1 MDGRL
6 DRTTTNCCKGIAAII
21 IMLHHISFRVSNLP
35 VYVKPIWYIAFPIV
49 GFFFFMSGYGLTCG
63 LLQKKNYLQG
73 FLSKRLLNII
83 VPYVIVAITWIGL
96 EIIWGGGQTPVR
108 AIAEAFT
115 IRYIQPLWFIWVI
128 IAVYIVFY
136 AVFNHTEINVGAYW
150 FAVIT
155 IAYILISA
163 FVNPRDEMYASIIGM
178 PLGILWAMYERKIDS
193 YFEIGFLRK
202 EIVAIVAFVILFI
215 GRLTLS
221 VVGFDNQLFHSVLRN
236 IITIAFI
243 VPLIELLKKV
253 KIQKRF
259 LIWLGTIS
267 YEIYIIHPFILYF
280 FEKET
285 TEGKQVGNLEIVL
298 WTIGLTLLLSSVL
311 KIVQDNLVRKVKL

>member
-21 IMLHHISFRVSNLP
+21 IMFHHISFRVSNLP
-35 VYVKPIWYIAFPIV
+35 VYMKPIWYIAFPIV

-83 VPYVIVAITWIGL
+83 APYVIVAIIWTGL
-96 EIIWGGGQTPVR
+96 EIMGGQTPVR

-128 IAVYIVFY
+128 IAAYIMFY
-136 AVFNHTEINVGAYW
+136 AVFRHTEINVGAYW
-150 FAVIT
+150 FTSIT
-155 IAYILISA
+155 IAYILISV
-163 FVNPRDEMYASIIGM
+163 FINPRDEMYASIIGM
-178 PLGILWAMYERKIDS
+178 PLGILWAIYEREIDS
-193 YFEIGFLRK
+193 YFEICFLRK
-202 EIVAIVAFVILFI
+202 EIVAIAAFVVLFI
-215 GRLTLS
+215 GRLVLS
-221 VVGFDNQLFHSVLRN
+221 VAGFDNQLLQSILRN

-243 VPLIELLKKV
+243 VPLVGLLKKV
-253 KIQKRF
+253 KMQKRF

-285 TEGKQVGNLEIVL
+285 AEGKQVGNLGIVL

-311 KIVQDNLVRKVKL
+311 KVVQDKLVRKVRL

>member
-1 MDGRL
+1 MGGRL

-21 IMLHHISFRVSNLP
+21 IMLHHISFRLSNLP

-83 VPYVIVAITWIGL
+83 APYVIVAIVWIGL
-96 EIIWGGGQTPVR
+96 EIIGGQTPTR

-178 PLGILWAMYERKIDS
+178 PLGILWAMWERKIDS

-221 VVGFDNQLFHSVLRN
+221 VVGFDNQLFQSVLRN

-311 KIVQDNLVRKVKL
+311 QIVQDNLVRKVKL

>member
-1 MDGRL
+1 
-6 DRTTTNCCKGIAAII
+6 
-21 IMLHHISFRVSNLP
+21 MLHHISFRLSNLP

-83 VPYVIVAITWIGL
+83 APYVIVAIVWIGL
-96 EIIWGGGQTPVR
+96 EIIGGGGGQTPTR

-202 EIVAIVAFVILFI
+202 EIVAIVAFAILFI

-221 VVGFDNQLFHSVLRN
+221 VVGFDNQLFQSVLRN

-311 KIVQDNLVRKVKL
+311 QIVQDNLVRKVKL

>member
-1 MDGRL
+1 MGGRL
-6 DRTTTNCCKGIAAII
+6 DRTTTNCCKGIAAMI

-73 FLSKRLLNII
+73 FLPKRLLNII
-83 VPYVIVAITWIGL
+83 APYFIVAITWIGL
-96 EIIWGGGQTPVR
+96 EIIWGGQTPVR
-108 AIAEAFT
+108 AIDEAFT

-128 IAVYIVFY
+128 IAAYIMFY
-136 AVFNHTEINVGAYW
+136 AAFRHIEINVGAYW

-202 EIVAIVAFVILFI
+202 EIVAIVSFVILFI

-221 VVGFDNQLFHSVLRN
+221 VVGFDNQLFQSVLRN

-285 TEGKQVGNLEIVL
+285 TEGKHVGNLEIVL

>member
-1 MDGRL
+1 MVHCISDSGILLFYVRLWLDLWVTAKEELSSRVSVQKAFEHYCSLFYSRNHL
-6 DRTTTNCCKGIAAII
+6 DRA
-21 IMLHHISFRVSNLP
+21 R
-35 VYVKPIWYIAFPIV
+35 
-49 GFFFFMSGYGLTCG
+49 
-63 LLQKKNYLQG
+63 NYL
-73 FLSKRLLNII
+73 
-83 VPYVIVAITWIGL
+83 
-96 EIIWGGGQTPVR
+96 GGQTPVR

-128 IAVYIVFY
+128 IVAYIMFY
-136 AVFNHTEINVGAYW
+136 AVFRHTEINVGVYW
-150 FAVIT
+150 FTSIT

-178 PLGILWAMYERKIDS
+178 PLGILWAVYERKIDS
-193 YFEIGFLRK
+193 YFEICYLRK
-202 EIVAIVAFVILFI
+202 EIVAIAAFVILFI
-215 GRLTLS
+215 GRLVLS
-221 VVGFDNQLFHSVLRN
+221 VAGVDNQLLQSVLRN

-243 VPLIELLKKV
+243 VPLVGLLKNV
-253 KIQKRF
+253 RIQNRF

-298 WTIGLTLLLSSVL
+298 WTIGLTLFLSSVL
-311 KIVQDNLVRKVKL
+311 KVVQDILVRKVRS

>member
-1 MDGRL
+1 MVHCISNSGILLFYVRLWLDLWVTAKEELSSRVSVQKAFEHYYSLFYGRNHL
-6 DRTTTNCCKGIAAII
+6 DRA
-21 IMLHHISFRVSNLP
+21 R
-35 VYVKPIWYIAFPIV
+35 
-49 GFFFFMSGYGLTCG
+49 
-63 LLQKKNYLQG
+63 NYL
-73 FLSKRLLNII
+73 
-83 VPYVIVAITWIGL
+83 
-96 EIIWGGGQTPVR
+96 GGQTPVR
-108 AIAEAFT
+108 AIDEAFT

-128 IAVYIVFY
+128 IAAYIMFY
-136 AVFNHTEINVGAYW
+136 VAFRHIEINMGAYW

-155 IAYILISA
+155 ISYILISA

-221 VVGFDNQLFHSVLRN
+221 VMGFDNQLFQSVLRN

>member
-1 MDGRL
+1 MVHCISDSGVLLLYVRLWLDLWVTAKEELSSRVSVQKAFEYYCPLCDSRNHL
-6 DRTTTNCCKGIAAII
+6 DRA
-21 IMLHHISFRVSNLP
+21 R
-35 VYVKPIWYIAFPIV
+35 
-49 GFFFFMSGYGLTCG
+49 
-63 LLQKKNYLQG
+63 NYL
-73 FLSKRLLNII
+73 
-83 VPYVIVAITWIGL
+83 
-96 EIIWGGGQTPVR
+96 GGEQTPVR

-221 VVGFDNQLFHSVLRN
+221 VVGFDNQLFQSVLRN

-259 LIWLGTIS
+259 LIWLETIS

-311 KIVQDNLVRKVKL
+311 QIVQDNLVRKVKL

>member
-1 MDGRL
+1 MGGRL

-21 IMLHHISFRVSNLP
+21 IMLHHISFRISNLP

-83 VPYVIVAITWIGL
+83 APYFIVAITWIGL
-96 EIIWGGGQTPVR
+96 EIIGGQTPVR

-128 IAVYIVFY
+128 IAAYIMFY
-136 AVFNHTEINVGAYW
+136 AVFRHTEINVGAYG
-150 FAVIT
+150 FTSIT

-178 PLGILWAMYERKIDS
+178 PLGILWAIYERKIDS
-193 YFEIGFLRK
+193 YFEICFLRK
-202 EIVAIVAFVILFI
+202 EIVAIVAFEILFI

-221 VVGFDNQLFHSVLRN
+221 VVGFDNQLFQSVLRN

-285 TEGKQVGNLEIVL
+285 AEGK
-298 WTIGLTLLLSSVL
+298 
-311 KIVQDNLVRKVKL
+311 

>member
-1 MDGRL
+1 MSDRL

-21 IMLHHISFRVSNLP
+21 IMLHHISFRLSNLP
-35 VYVKPIWYIAFPIV
+35 VYMKPIWYIAFPIV

-63 LLQKKNYLQG
+63 LIKKKDYLQG
-73 FLSKRLLNII
+73 FLSKRFLNIV
-83 VPYVIVAITWIGL
+83 VPYVIVAIVWIGL
-96 EIIWGGGQTPVR
+96 EIVGGGQTITR
-108 AIAEAFT
+108 AIAEVFT

-128 IAVYIVFY
+128 IAAYIVFY
-136 AVFNHTEINVGAYW
+136 VVFKYTKINAGAYW

-155 IAYILISA
+155 VAYILISA

-202 EIVAIVAFVILFI
+202 EIVAIIAFVILFI

-221 VVGFDNQLFHSVLRN
+221 VVGFDNQLFQSVLRN
-236 IITIAFI
+236 IITITFI

-285 TEGKQVGNLEIVL
+285 MEGKQVGNLEIVL

-311 KIVQDNLVRKVKL
+311 KVVQDNVVRKVSL

>member
-1 MDGRL
+1 MVHCISDSGILLFYVRLWLDLWVTAKEELSSRVSVQKAFEHYCSLFYSRNHL
-6 DRTTTNCCKGIAAII
+6 DRA
-21 IMLHHISFRVSNLP
+21 R
-35 VYVKPIWYIAFPIV
+35 
-49 GFFFFMSGYGLTCG
+49 
-63 LLQKKNYLQG
+63 NYL
-73 FLSKRLLNII
+73 
-83 VPYVIVAITWIGL
+83 
-96 EIIWGGGQTPVR
+96 GGGQTPVR

-221 VVGFDNQLFHSVLRN
+221 VVGFDNQLFQSVLRN

-311 KIVQDNLVRKVKL
+311 QIVQDNLVRKVKL

>member
-1 MDGRL
+1 MVHCFSDSGILLLYVRLWLDLWVTAKEKLSSRVSVQKAFEHYCSLCDSRNRL
-6 DRTTTNCCKGIAAII
+6 DRTG
-21 IMLHHISFRVSNLP
+21 
-35 VYVKPIWYIAFPIV
+35 
-49 GFFFFMSGYGLTCG
+49 
-63 LLQKKNYLQG
+63 NY
-73 FLSKRLLNII
+73 R
-83 VPYVIVAITWIGL
+83 
-96 EIIWGGGQTPVR
+96 GGGQTPTR

-136 AVFNHTEINVGAYW
+136 TVFNHAEINVGAYW
-150 FAVIT
+150 FAFIT

-221 VVGFDNQLFHSVLRN
+221 VVGFDNQLFQSVLRN

>member
-1 MDGRL
+1 MVHCISDSGILLFYVRLWLDLWVTAKEELSSRVSVQKAFEHYCSLFYSRNHL
-6 DRTTTNCCKGIAAII
+6 DRA
-21 IMLHHISFRVSNLP
+21 R
-35 VYVKPIWYIAFPIV
+35 
-49 GFFFFMSGYGLTCG
+49 
-63 LLQKKNYLQG
+63 NYL
-73 FLSKRLLNII
+73 
-83 VPYVIVAITWIGL
+83 
-96 EIIWGGGQTPVR
+96 GGQTPVR
-108 AIAEAFT
+108 AIDEAFT

-128 IAVYIVFY
+128 IAAYIMFY
-136 AVFNHTEINVGAYW
+136 ATFRHIEINVGAYW

-202 EIVAIVAFVILFI
+202 EIVAIVSFVILFI

-221 VVGFDNQLFHSVLRN
+221 VVGFDNQLFQSVLRN

>member
-1 MDGRL
+1 MSDRL

-21 IMLHHISFRVSNLP
+21 IMLHHISFRLSNLP
-35 VYVKPIWYIAFPIV
+35 VYMKPIWYIAFPIV

-63 LLQKKNYLQG
+63 LMKKKDYLQG
-73 FLSKRLLNII
+73 FLSKRFLNIV
-83 VPYVIVAITWIGL
+83 VPYVIVAIVWIGL
-96 EIIWGGGQTPVR
+96 EIVGGQTITR
-108 AIAEAFT
+108 AIAEVFT

-128 IAVYIVFY
+128 IAAYIVFY
-136 AVFNHTEINVGAYW
+136 VVFKYTKINAGAYW

-155 IAYILISA
+155 VAYILIST

-202 EIVAIVAFVILFI
+202 EIVAIIAFVILFI

-221 VVGFDNQLFHSVLRN
+221 VVGFDNQLFQSVLRN

-285 TEGKQVGNLEIVL
+285 MEGKQVGNLEIVL

-311 KIVQDNLVRKVKL
+311 KVVQDNVVRKVSL

>member
-1 MDGRL
+1 MVHCISDSGVLLLYVRLWLDLWVTAKEELSSRVSVQKAFEYYCPLCDSRNHL
-6 DRTTTNCCKGIAAII
+6 DRA
-21 IMLHHISFRVSNLP
+21 R
-35 VYVKPIWYIAFPIV
+35 
-49 GFFFFMSGYGLTCG
+49 
-63 LLQKKNYLQG
+63 NYL
-73 FLSKRLLNII
+73 
-83 VPYVIVAITWIGL
+83 
-96 EIIWGGGQTPVR
+96 GGEQTPVR

-221 VVGFDNQLFHSVLRN
+221 VVGFDNQLFQSVLRN

-311 KIVQDNLVRKVKL
+311 QIVQDNLVRKVKL

>member
-1 MDGRL
+1 MGGRL
-6 DRTTTNCCKGIAAII
+6 DRTTTNCCKGIAAMI

-83 VPYVIVAITWIGL
+83 APYFMVAITWIGL
-96 EIIWGGGQTPVR
+96 EIIWGGQTPVR
-108 AIAEAFT
+108 AIDEAFT

-128 IAVYIVFY
+128 IAAYIMFY
-136 AVFNHTEINVGAYW
+136 AAFRHIEINMGAYW

-155 IAYILISA
+155 ISYILISA

-202 EIVAIVAFVILFI
+202 EIVAIVAFVIFFI

-221 VVGFDNQLFHSVLRN
+221 VMGFDNQLFQSVLRN

>member
-1 MDGRL
+1 MGGRL

-21 IMLHHISFRVSNLP
+21 IMLHHISFRLSNLP

-83 VPYVIVAITWIGL
+83 APYVIVAIVWIGL
-96 EIIWGGGQTPVR
+96 EIMGGQTPTR

-136 AVFNHTEINVGAYW
+136 TVFNHTEINVGAYW
-150 FAVIT
+150 FAIIT
-155 IAYILISA
+155 IAYVLISA
-163 FVNPRDEMYASIIGM
+163 FANPRDEMYASIIGM
-178 PLGILWAMYERKIDS
+178 PLGILWAMCERKIDS

-221 VVGFDNQLFHSVLRN
+221 VVGFDNQSFQSVLRN

-298 WTIGLTLLLSSVL
+298 WTIGLTLILSSVL

>member
-1 MDGRL
+1 MGGRL

-21 IMLHHISFRVSNLP
+21 IMLHHISFRLSNLP

-49 GFFFFMSGYGLTCG
+49 GFFFMSGYGLTCG

-83 VPYVIVAITWIGL
+83 APYVIVAIVWIGL
-96 EIIWGGGQTPVR
+96 EIIGGQTSTR

-221 VVGFDNQLFHSVLRN
+221 VVGFDNQLFQSVLRN

-311 KIVQDNLVRKVKL
+311 QIVQDNLVRKVKL

>member
-1 MDGRL
+1 MVHCISDSGVLLLYVRLWLDLWVTAKEELSSRVSVQKAFEYYCPLCDSRNHL
-6 DRTTTNCCKGIAAII
+6 DRA
-21 IMLHHISFRVSNLP
+21 R
-35 VYVKPIWYIAFPIV
+35 
-49 GFFFFMSGYGLTCG
+49 
-63 LLQKKNYLQG
+63 NYL
-73 FLSKRLLNII
+73 
-83 VPYVIVAITWIGL
+83 
-96 EIIWGGGQTPVR
+96 GGGEQTPVR

-221 VVGFDNQLFHSVLRN
+221 VVGFDNQLFQSVLRN

-311 KIVQDNLVRKVKL
+311 QIVQDNLVRKVKL

>member
-1 MDGRL
+1 MVHCISDSGVLLLYVRLWLDLWVTAKEELSSRVSVQKAFEYYCPLCDSRNHL
-6 DRTTTNCCKGIAAII
+6 DRA
-21 IMLHHISFRVSNLP
+21 R
-35 VYVKPIWYIAFPIV
+35 
-49 GFFFFMSGYGLTCG
+49 
-63 LLQKKNYLQG
+63 NYLG
-73 FLSKRLLNII
+73 
-83 VPYVIVAITWIGL
+83 
-96 EIIWGGGQTPVR
+96 GGGQTPVR

-221 VVGFDNQLFHSVLRN
+221 VVGFDNQLFQSVLRN

-311 KIVQDNLVRKVKL
+311 QIVQDNLVRKVKL

>member
-1 MDGRL
+1 
-6 DRTTTNCCKGIAAII
+6 
-21 IMLHHISFRVSNLP
+21 MLHHISFRVSNLP

-221 VVGFDNQLFHSVLRN
+221 VVGFDNQLFQSVLRN

-311 KIVQDNLVRKVKL
+311 QIVQDNLVRKVKL

>member
-1 MDGRL
+1 MSDRL

-21 IMLHHISFRVSNLP
+21 IMLHHISFRLSNLP
-35 VYVKPIWYIAFPIV
+35 VYMKPIWYIAFPIV

-63 LLQKKNYLQG
+63 LMKKKDYLQG
-73 FLSKRLLNII
+73 FLSKRFLNIV
-83 VPYVIVAITWIGL
+83 VPYVIVAIVWIGL
-96 EIIWGGGQTPVR
+96 EIVGGGQTITR
-108 AIAEAFT
+108 AIAEVFT

-128 IAVYIVFY
+128 IAAYIVFY
-136 AVFNHTEINVGAYW
+136 VVFKYTKINAGAYW

-155 IAYILISA
+155 VAYILISA

-202 EIVAIVAFVILFI
+202 EIVAIIAFVILFI

-221 VVGFDNQLFHSVLRN
+221 VVGFDNQLFQSVLRN

-259 LIWLGTIS
+259 
-267 YEIYIIHPFILYF
+267 F
-280 FEKET
+280 
-285 TEGKQVGNLEIVL
+285 
-298 WTIGLTLLLSSVL
+298 
-311 KIVQDNLVRKVKL
+311 

>member
-1 MDGRL
+1 MDRA
-6 DRTTTNCCKGIAAII
+6 R
-21 IMLHHISFRVSNLP
+21 
-35 VYVKPIWYIAFPIV
+35 
-49 GFFFFMSGYGLTCG
+49 
-63 LLQKKNYLQG
+63 NYL
-73 FLSKRLLNII
+73 
-83 VPYVIVAITWIGL
+83 
-96 EIIWGGGQTPVR
+96 GGQTPVR
-108 AIAEAFT
+108 AIDEAFT

-128 IAVYIVFY
+128 IAAYIMFY
-136 AVFNHTEINVGAYW
+136 AAFRHIEINVGAYW

-202 EIVAIVAFVILFI
+202 EIVAIVSFVILFI

-221 VVGFDNQLFHSVLRN
+221 VVGFDNQLFQSVLRN

>member
-1 MDGRL
+1 MGGRL

-21 IMLHHISFRVSNLP
+21 IMLHHISFRLSNLP

-63 LLQKKNYLQG
+63 LLQKKKYLQG

-83 VPYVIVAITWIGL
+83 APYVIVAIVWIGL
-96 EIIWGGGQTPVR
+96 EIMGGQTPTR

-178 PLGILWAMYERKIDS
+178 PLGILWAIYERKIDS
-193 YFEIGFLRK
+193 YFEICFLRK
-202 EIVAIVAFVILFI
+202 EIVAIAAFVVLFI
-215 GRLTLS
+215 GRLVLS
-221 VVGFDNQLFHSVLRN
+221 VAGFDNQLLQSILRN

-243 VPLIELLKKV
+243 VPLVGVLKNV
-253 KIQKRF
+253 RIQKRF

-280 FEKET
+280 FEKEMV
-285 TEGKQVGNLEIVL
+285 EGNLVSDLEIIL

-311 KIVQDNLVRKVKL
+311 KVVRDILIRKVRL